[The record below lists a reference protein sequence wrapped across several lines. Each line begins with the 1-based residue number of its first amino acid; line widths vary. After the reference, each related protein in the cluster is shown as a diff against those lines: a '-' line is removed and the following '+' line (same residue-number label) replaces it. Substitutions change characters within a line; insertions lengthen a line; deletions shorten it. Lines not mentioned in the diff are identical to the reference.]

1 SLTLLAAVCSVARR
15 PQKRAQVLGAFRSGE
30 VSTLTNCGVLT
41 EGFDAPFCD
50 TIVM

>member
-1 SLTLLAAVCSVARR
+1 MFLCFYQERREVLSL
-15 PQKRAQVLGAFRSGE
+15 FRSGK

-50 TIVM
+50 TVIM